1 MPSIYNEMGLM
12 KVDNFLV
19 LESVYGKFIVPRTC
33 LFQADAL
40 AKTGRTH
47 IESELNNIF
56 AIIGTL
62 SSGSIIVD
70 GGTNAGFFT
79 IPVACV
85 TQDRGIRIIS
95 FEPQRQLFQAVGGSL
110 ALNGYNHVYL
120 HNVGLGLEPGI
131 AQLPVIDYSVAQD
144 FGTVSLSAEPTV
156 EEDGWMA
163 DRVVDITSI
172 DAMDLP
178 GLDFFKLDVEGYEAL
193 ALQGAINTIKQH
205 RPWIWVE
212 YFITGAEPIKQALVE
227 LDDYAFF
234 IVDYQNMLC
243 APKEKLSQI
252 TTVGLQEV

>member
-1 MPSIYNEMGLM
+1 MT
-12 KVDNFLV
+12 VDNFVV

-33 LFQADAL
+33 LFQAESL
-40 AKTGRTH
+40 VKTGRTH

-56 AIIGTL
+56 AIVDTL
-62 SSGSIIVD
+62 PADAVIVD

-79 IPVACV
+79 IPVAHR
-85 TQDRGIRIIS
+85 TQSRGTRIVA

-110 ALNGYNHVYL
+110 AINGYDHVYL
-120 HNVGLGLEPGI
+120 HNCGLGKEPGI
-131 AQLPVIDYSVAQD
+131 AQLPAIDYSVAQD
-144 FGTVSLSAEPTV
+144 FGTVSLSDETTV
-156 EEDGWMA
+156 KEDGWMN

-172 DAMDLP
+172 DAMVLP
-178 GLDFFKLDVEGYEAL
+178 RLDFFKLDVEGYEVPALTGAL
-193 ALQGAINTIKQH
+193 ATIKKH

-212 YFITGAEPIKQALVE
+212 YFITGVEPIKQALDT

-243 APKEKLSQI
+243 APREKLVQL